1 MIRQLREDMR
11 VIKTCRED
19 FKVLY
24 YTLIA
29 AMMLHFVFIFLF
41 YAVGVPTLS
50 IINIF
55 IVVFYVFCIK
65 LFAQSLIKNDFSLL
79 IWLLTAE
86 VILHAYFACYY
97 LGFAS
102 GFQYYI
108 LALTAF
114 PLFTN
119 SGYFVFGV
127 VRLLLI
133 IVAYIGLERW
143 LNITAPVVDLD
154 QNYLEALRYF
164 NLSCFVLLSG
174 GIAFSFVKATHLNQ
188 DNLVAMATYD
198 KLTGLNNRYSL
209 EAFTE
214 ANVAQSKLNGKP
226 LSMLIADIDFFKEIN
241 DNYGHL
247 CGDYVL
253 SKVAD
258 VMRGALRSQNVIG
271 RWGGEEFM
279 VILPDTNA
287 ETLELL
293 AERLRVTMMETVFS
307 YNDKKISIT
316 VTVGAAMMVESDTVE
331 SLTLRTDQALYQ
343 GKDNGRNCYYF
354 KPA

>member
-1 MIRQLREDMR
+1 MIRQLQEDMR
-11 VIKTCRED
+11 TIKTCRED
-19 FKVLY
+19 FKVLF
-24 YTLIA
+24 YTLLA
-29 AMMLHFVFIFLF
+29 AMVLHIVFIFLF
-41 YAVGVPTLS
+41 YAVGITTLS
-50 IINIF
+50 IINIVT
-55 IVVFYVFCIK
+55 VVFYGFCLK
-65 LFAQSLIKNDFSLL
+65 LFAQSLIKSDFSLL
-79 IWLLTAE
+79 IWLITAE
-86 VILHAYFACYY
+86 VILHAYLACYY

-102 GFQYYI
+102 GFHYYI
-108 LALTAF
+108 LALTTF
-114 PLFTN
+114 PLFTI
-119 SGYFVFGV
+119 SGYFMLGTL
-127 VRLLLI
+127 RLLLI
-133 IVAYIGLERW
+133 IVAYIALERW
-143 LNITAPVVDLD
+143 LVTTVPVVDLGMRSLD
-154 QNYLEALRYF
+154 TLRYF

-174 GIAFSFVKATHLNQ
+174 GITFSFVKATHLNQ
-188 DNLVAMATYD
+188 DNLIAMATYD

-241 DNYGHL
+241 DKHGHL

-258 VMRGALRSQNVIG
+258 VMRGALRSQDVIG

-287 ETLELL
+287 ETLALL
-293 AERLRVTMMETVFS
+293 AERLRLTMMQTVFI
-307 YNDKKISIT
+307 YNEIKISIS
-316 VTVGAAMMVESDTVE
+316 VTVGAAMMVDNDTVE
-331 SLTLRTDQALYQ
+331 SLILRTDQALYQ

>member
-1 MIRQLREDMR
+1 MIRLLQEDIR
-11 VIKTCRED
+11 VIQACRED
-19 FKVLY
+19 FKVLF
-24 YTLIA
+24 YTLVA
-29 AMMLHFVFIFLF
+29 ALLMHFLFIFLF
-41 YAVGVPTLS
+41 YVVGIPTLS
-50 IINIF
+50 VINI
-55 IVVFYVFCIK
+55 ISVIFYIYCIK
-65 LFAQSLIKNDFSLL
+65 LFAQSLVKDDFSLL
-79 IWLLTAE
+79 IWLITAE
-86 VILHAYFACYY
+86 VILHTYFASYY

-102 GFQYYI
+102 GFHYYI
-108 LALTAF
+108 LVLTAF
-114 PLFTN
+114 PLFTT
-119 SGYFVFGV
+119 SRYFIFGL

-133 IVAYIGLERW
+133 IVAYIVLEKW
-143 LNITAPVVDLD
+143 LSFTVPIIDLGINSLD
-154 QNYLEALRYF
+154 ALRYF

-188 DNLVAMATYD
+188 DNLIAMATYD

-209 EAFTE
+209 EAFTQ

-241 DNYGHL
+241 DKYGHL

-258 VMRGALRSQNVIG
+258 VMRSALRSQDVIG

-279 VILPDTNA
+279 VILPDTDT
-287 ETLELL
+287 ETLALL
-293 AERLRVTMMETVFS
+293 AERLRSTIMETIFI
-307 YNDKKISIT
+307 YNDIKISIS
-316 VTVGAAMMVESDTVE
+316 VTVGAAMLVDNDTVE
-331 SLTLRTDQALYQ
+331 SLILRTDQALYQ

>member
-1 MIRQLREDMR
+1 MIQQLQEDMR

-19 FKVLY
+19 FKVLF

-41 YAVGVPTLS
+41 YAVGLPTLS
-50 IINIF
+50 TINVVSVIF
-55 IVVFYVFCIK
+55 YIYCTK
-65 LFAQSLIKNDFSLL
+65 LFAQSLVKNDFSLL
-79 IWLLTAE
+79 IWLITAE
-86 VILHAYFACYY
+86 VIMHAYFACYY
-97 LGFAS
+97 LGFPS

-114 PLFTN
+114 PLFTTA
-119 SGYFVFGV
+119 SYFTLGL

-133 IVAYIGLERW
+133 IVAFIALERW
-143 LNITAPVVDLD
+143 LAVTVPIVDLGINSLD
-154 QNYLEALRYF
+154 ALRYF

-188 DNLVAMATYD
+188 DNLIAMATYD

-241 DNYGHL
+241 DKYGHL

-258 VMRGALRSQNVIG
+258 VMRGALRSQDVIG

-287 ETLELL
+287 ETLALL
-293 AERLRVTMMETVFS
+293 AERLRLTMMQTVFI
-307 YNDKKISIT
+307 YNDKKISIS
-316 VTVGAAMMVESDTVE
+316 VTVGAAMMVDSDTVE
-331 SLTLRTDQALYQ
+331 SLVLRTDQALYQ

>member
-1 MIRQLREDMR
+1 MIRQLQEDMR
-11 VIKTCRED
+11 VIKACRED
-19 FKVLY
+19 FKVLFFA
-24 YTLIA
+24 LIA
-29 AMMLHFVFIFLF
+29 AIIMHFKFIFLF

-50 IINIF
+50 IINVVSVIF
-55 IVVFYVFCIK
+55 YTYCVK
-65 LFAQSLIKNDFSLL
+65 LFAQSLVKSDFRLMVWL
-79 IWLLTAE
+79 ITVE

-114 PLFTN
+114 PLFT
-119 SGYFVFGV
+119 SAGYFMFGV
-127 VRLLLI
+127 LRLLLI
-133 IVAYIGLERW
+133 IIVYIALEKW
-143 LNITAPVVDLD
+143 LSINGSVIDLD
-154 QNYLEALRYF
+154 QSLIDTMRYF
-164 NLSCFVLLSG
+164 NLSCFVLLTG

-188 DNLVAMATYD
+188 DNLIAMATYD

-241 DNYGHL
+241 DKHGHL

-258 VMRGALRSQNVIG
+258 VMRSALRSQDVIG

-279 VILPDTNA
+279 VILPDTDT
-287 ETLELL
+287 ETLALL
-293 AERLRVTMMETVFS
+293 AERLRSTIMETIFI
-307 YNDKKISIT
+307 YNDIKISIS
-316 VTVGAAMMVESDTVE
+316 VTVGAAMMVDNDTVE
-331 SLTLRTDQALYQ
+331 SFILRTDQALYQ